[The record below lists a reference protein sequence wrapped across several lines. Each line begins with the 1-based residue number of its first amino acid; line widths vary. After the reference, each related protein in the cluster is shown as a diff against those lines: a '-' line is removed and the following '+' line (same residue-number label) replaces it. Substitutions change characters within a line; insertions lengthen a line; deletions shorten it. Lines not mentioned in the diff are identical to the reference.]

1 MGGSPPPLWPA
12 KISKQIRPHK
22 EETLTRTNVG
32 RPGKWSIFIT
42 VLLSAA
48 ALPSAAPA
56 SADQT
61 DDAFIAAVANGG
73 IAIPDRNTA
82 IGLARTM
89 CALLDQGTKRPL
101 LVMKLMK
108 DANLSPRQAGYF
120 LGVSAS
126 AYCPQY
132 TSVTNNSRPSP

>member
-1 MGGSPPPLWPA
+1 M
-12 KISKQIRPHK
+12 
-22 EETLTRTNVG
+22 TRANVG
-32 RPGKWSIFIT
+32 PGKWSIFIA

-61 DDAFIAAVANGG
+61 DDAFIAAVENGG
-73 IAIPDRNTA
+73 IAVPDPNAA
-82 IGLARTM
+82 IGMARTM
-89 CALLDQGTKRPL
+89 CALMDQGTTRPL

-132 TSVTNNSRPSP
+132 RSVTDDSASQAAD